1 MDNTTEMKKRYH
13 DLSTLD
19 WTLTGWQPELWRMQ
33 HTMEI
38 GASPNAEVRAVPAK
52 VPGSVQHAL
61 REAGVIPDWNLGM
74 NYRLC
79 EWVENRHWIYET
91 ALPDEWFAEGKMFR
105 LNCRGLDYRG
115 TVLVN
120 GQVAGDFVGTQVPHV
135 FDITRFIKDS
145 ANRLAIV
152 FECAPRWLGQ
162 FGMTS
167 KMTEWKPRFNY
178 SWDWVCR
185 LVQIGIWGGIAIEA
199 VDDAEIGSFRCVADG
214 SSLRMWGK
222 AVGGNSIKL
231 VLSRNGRMIAE
242 QIVSPAGEFDVTW
255 DGLDVELWNPNMHGE
270 QPLYDVKCTLMGDGV
285 EFDSVSRRVG
295 FRRVEWKP
303 CEEAPDGADPWVCV
317 VNGKPVFLQGV
328 NWTPIRPNFA
338 DVTEADYRK
347 RLELY
352 RDLGCNLLRVW
363 GGAFLETE
371 TFYDLCDEL
380 GLMVWQEFPLSSS
393 GAENWPP
400 EDEKSIAEQGEIAQS
415 YIERRQHHASL
426 VIWCGGNELA
436 GALDGGKVGGVK
448 PCDLSHPLLARFA
461 EIVAREDPTRR
472 FLPTSSSGPRFYA
485 HEADYGKGLHWDV
498 HGPWKAGAL
507 EPDWVN
513 YWAGDDA
520 LFRSET
526 GCPGASSAEL
536 IRRYSGGLDPMP
548 ATADNPLWYRHTS
561 WWVEW
566 PVFVNEIGREPE
578 SLEEYVEWSQAR
590 QAKAL
595 SIAVKACK
603 DRFPRCGGIL
613 LWMGHDCFPCCANTS
628 IIDFEGNPKPAA
640 LSLREIWRG

>member
-1 MDNTTEMKKRYH
+1 MDDTTEMMKRYY
-13 DLSTLD
+13 DLSKLD
-19 WTLTGWQPELWRMQ
+19 WTLSGWQPEFWRMQ
-33 HTMEI
+33 QTMEI

-91 ALPDEWFAEGKMFR
+91 TLPDEWFADGRRFR
-105 LNCRGLDYRG
+105 LNCQGLDYRG

-120 GQVAGDFVGTQVPHV
+120 GRTAGEFVGTHVPHV
-135 FDITRFIKDS
+135 FDITRFIKDG

-162 FGMTS
+162 FGLTS
-167 KMTEWKPRFNY
+167 QMTEWKPRFNY

-199 VDDAEIGSFRCVADG
+199 VDEAEITTFRCVADG
-214 SSLRMWGK
+214 DSLRMWGS
-222 AVGGNSIKL
+222 ATGGRSVKL
-231 VLSRNGRMIAE
+231 VLSRHGQMVAQE
-242 QIVSPAGEFDVTW
+242 VVAPAGRFDVAW
-255 DGLDVELWNPNMHGE
+255 DELDVEFWNPNMLGE
-270 QPLYDVKCTLMGDGV
+270 QPLYDLTCTLMGDGG
-285 EFDSVSRRVG
+285 ELDSVSRRVG
-295 FRRVEWKP
+295 FRRVEWQA
-303 CEEAPDGADPWVCV
+303 CEGAPEGADPWICV
-317 VNGKPVFLQGV
+317 VNGRPVFLQGV

-363 GGAFLETE
+363 GGGFLETE

-393 GAENWPP
+393 GAENRPP
-400 EDEKSIAEQGEIAQS
+400 DDEKSIAEQAAIAES

-426 VIWCGGNELA
+426 VIWCGGNELSEKR
-436 GALDGGKVGGVK
+436 GEIETPVD
-448 PCDLSHPLLARFA
+448 CSHPLIACLA
-461 EIVAREDPTRR
+461 EIVRREDPTRR
-472 FLPTSSSGPRFYA
+472 FLPTSPSGPRCGARMEDF
-485 HEADYGKGLHWDV
+485 GKGVHWDV

-507 EPDWVN
+507 EPDWAN

-536 IRRYSGGLDPMP
+536 IRRYAGGLDPMP

-566 PVFVNEIGREPE
+566 PVFVSEIGREPE

-628 IIDFEGNPKPAA
+628 IVDFEGNPKPAA
-640 LSLREIWRG
+640 LALREIWRE